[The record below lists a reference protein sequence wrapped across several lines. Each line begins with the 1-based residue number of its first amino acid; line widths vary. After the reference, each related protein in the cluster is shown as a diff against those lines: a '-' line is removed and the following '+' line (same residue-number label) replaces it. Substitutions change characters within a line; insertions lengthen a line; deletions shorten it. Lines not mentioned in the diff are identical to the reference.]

1 MITINA
7 TLIVIGIVFA
17 IGIGIVI
24 GYTIPKNTSLRLTQP
39 TTLTHLQEAY
49 IVENSNVQHTISVFI
64 ENDGNIPYWKKQ
76 DVSRLLTAEYTRPHI
91 GLYINRKYFIFNLK
105 S

>member
-1 MITINA
+1 MITIHI

-24 GYTIPKNTSLRLTQP
+24 GYALPKNTSIILTQP

-49 IVENSNVQHTISVFI
+49 IVENSNVQHAISI
-64 ENDGNIPYWKKQ
+64 LIDNNGDIPDWKKR